1 MAEKVFLTQE
11 GLAQIQEELR
21 LLKEV
26 KRLEIAEK
34 LKEAI
39 SQGDLSE
46 NSEYDQARSDQ
57 AEVELRIQEIEEIL
71 KNYEIIVGHSESKQA
86 KVNIGSEVSIK
97 WLTEKNKGTKEVYKI
112 VGAMEADIFDK
123 KISNESPIGKALLGR
138 KVGDVIKGKAPSGEF
153 EMEITKI
160 N

>member
-1 MAEKVFLTQE
+1 MAEKVILTQE
-11 GLAQIQEELR
+11 GLGQIQEELR
-21 LLKEV
+21 HLKEV

-39 SQGDLSE
+39 SQWDLSE

-71 KNYEIIVGHSESKQA
+71 KSYEIIAESQDAKQV
-86 KVNIGSEVSIK
+86 KVNIGSEVSVK
-97 WLTEKNKGTKEVYKI
+97 WLTEKNTGTKQTYKI
-112 VGAMEADIFDK
+112 VGAMEADVFDQ

-138 KVGDVIKGKAPSGEF
+138 KVGEIAKGKAPSGEF

-160 N
+160 K